1 LGGLTVISATDIW
14 AVGTASAEGSGSI
27 QTLIEHWDGTSWSV
41 VPSPS
46 PAVYEN
52 DLQAVTAVSAN
63 DIWAVGEREG
73 LDYVLHTLAEHWDGS
88 TWSVVSTPDAGTGDD
103 DFFDVSKGPG
113 TGVSAVGYSANS
125 QGLTQTLI
133 EQWDGTQWNIVSSPD
148 PGTEFN
154 QLWGITEIANTL
166 WSVGNFQS
174 VEFVGNTLIE
184 ALCGAGNESTDPTVP
199 VF

>member
-1 LGGLTVISATDIW
+1 MV
-14 AVGTASAEGSGSI
+14 SGFNARCRDRR
-27 QTLIEHWDGTSWSV
+27 H
-41 VPSPS
+41 
-46 PAVYEN
+46 
-52 DLQAVTAVSAN
+52 
-63 DIWAVGEREG
+63 
-73 LDYVLHTLAEHWDGS
+73 
-88 TWSVVSTPDAGTGDD
+88 

-113 TGVSAVGYSANS
+113 TGISAVGYSANS

-166 WSVGNFQS
+166 WSVGDFQS

-184 ALCGAGNESTDPTVP
+184 ALCGGGHESTDPTGL